1 MRREQCWKTVS
12 WQGLAGYKHMKSVFM
27 DKRGI
32 TLVEV
37 MVVVGIIGV
46 LAIVLG
52 FSFEGWMGGYKVEK
66 QFKELHTDL
75 MQAKIRAMERKRNFF
90 VRLVPTTNAA
100 TTYTVYEDT
109 SPAPDGNG
117 TLEVAADRQRLMKT
131 FEPGKSLETNGG
143 ATIEFPT
150 SGITSDLQTICSN
163 SGIDADYNCIII
175 SESRIN
181 LGKLTDPGGA
191 CDVANC
197 VAK

>member
-1 MRREQCWKTVS
+1 
-12 WQGLAGYKHMKSVFM
+12 
-27 DKRGI
+27 
-32 TLVEV
+32 
-37 MVVVGIIGV
+37 MVVVAIVGV
-46 LAIVLG
+46 LAIALG

-66 QFKELHTDL
+66 QFKELHADL
-75 MQAKIRAMERKRNFF
+75 MQAKIQAMERKRNFF
-90 VRLVPTTNAA
+90 VRLAPTTNAA

-143 ATIEFPT
+143 ATIEFST
-150 SGITSDLQTICSN
+150 RGLLNTAAQSICSN

-175 SESRIN
+175 SETRIN

-191 CDVANC
+191 CDDANC